1 MSDKRK
7 IHVYMMGSQPS
18 VKGGM
23 SSVVKQL
30 LQHDWGKDMDIRYLS
45 THISGSVLKRC
56 CVFAK
61 SYLYLLLLLIFRG
74 REIDV
79 LYLHMSYKGSFSRKY
94 LIYKLADAFG
104 KKVILHLHG
113 SEFRQYYEGSEPAR
127 KQRIRE
133 LFEGSER
140 VIVLGEYWCEFIHS
154 IAPETSVEV
163 IQNAVPIPEDEVIW
177 NHQAVQLL
185 YMGVLIPRKGVK
197 YLIDAMGIL
206 DGRGLIGLRNI
217 KLVIGGTGDEMDLL
231 KEQCRELQLEHCI
244 DFAGW
249 VDGEAKEKL
258 LRSSQCLILPSYNEG
273 LPVAILEAL
282 SYGVPVVS
290 TDVGSIREAV
300 IEGSTG
306 HLVQKH
312 APEEI
317 ADAVADII
325 SNEEIWSEYSRQAR
339 KTAEQTFNENVFF
352 EKIETIIR
360 SAVNGGREK

>member
-133 LFEGSER
+133 LYR
-140 VIVLGEYWCEFIHS
+140 W
-154 IAPETSVEV
+154 
-163 IQNAVPIPEDEVIW
+163 
-177 NHQAVQLL
+177 
-185 YMGVLIPRKGVK
+185 
-197 YLIDAMGIL
+197 
-206 DGRGLIGLRNI
+206 
-217 KLVIGGTGDEMDLL
+217 
-231 KEQCRELQLEHCI
+231 
-244 DFAGW
+244 
-249 VDGEAKEKL
+249 
-258 LRSSQCLILPSYNEG
+258 
-273 LPVAILEAL
+273 
-282 SYGVPVVS
+282 
-290 TDVGSIREAV
+290 
-300 IEGSTG
+300 
-306 HLVQKH
+306 
-312 APEEI
+312 
-317 ADAVADII
+317 
-325 SNEEIWSEYSRQAR
+325 
-339 KTAEQTFNENVFF
+339 
-352 EKIETIIR
+352 
-360 SAVNGGREK
+360 